1 MREICNKENLLKSIW
16 ENEKRQ
22 GKQTLLLFLL
32 SALNAPSPLTENAE
46 RSSGPNPCPKTAT
59 VNPGVVRDP
68 NPCPNND
75 VYIFS

>member
-22 GKQTLLLFLL
+22 GKTDTPPPPPPPL
-32 SALNAPSPLTENAE
+32 SSVTLTEDAGQ
-46 RSSGPNPCPKTAT
+46 SSGPNPCPKTAR

-68 NPCPNND
+68 YPCPNND
-75 VYIFS
+75 VYIFF